1 MDRTDDKTSEHREA
15 KTKHRPRYTPIL
27 RTVLCNRWILVRS
40 SDLIQLMNV
49 TQVRIVRISR
59 HRLFLELLHVPVV
72 VRHDIITVIFLRHVL
87 LLKLMLMVDR
97 RVTIH
102 DSKLLILAE
111 NVADAE
117 RGSGDRGRQHSNAF
131 SSNVDDSC
139 EYSND
144 ELHFPML
151 LSREDS
157 LFKHTHDPYENPVS
171 SLLVDDKFYDFIVV
185 LEKNSATRTTRA
197 IFL

>member
-15 KTKHRPRYTPIL
+15 KTKHRPRYTAIL

-97 RVTIH
+97 RVAIH
-102 DSKLLILAE
+102 DSELLILAE

-139 EYSND
+139 KYSND
-144 ELHFPML
+144 KLHFPML

-157 LFKHTHDPYENPVS
+157 LFKHTHD
-171 SLLVDDKFYDFIVV
+171 LKFYDFIVV
-185 LEKNSATRTTRA
+185 LEKNSATRRTRA
-197 IFL
+197 IFV

>member
-1 MDRTDDKTSEHREA
+1 MIRHRSIAKQRQSIGHRCTS
-15 KTKHRPRYTPIL
+15 IL

-72 VRHDIITVIFLRHVL
+72 VRHDIVTVIFLRHVL

-97 RVTIH
+97 RVAIH

-139 EYSND
+139 KYSND
-144 ELHFPML
+144 KLHFPMP

-157 LFKHTHDPYENPVS
+157 LFKHTHDLYENPVS
-171 SLLVDDKFYDFIVV
+171 
-185 LEKNSATRTTRA
+185 
-197 IFL
+197 

>member
-1 MDRTDDKTSEHREA
+1 MIKRRSIA
-15 KTKHRPRYTPIL
+15 KQRHRPRYTPIL

-59 HRLFLELLHVPVV
+59 YRLFLELLHVPVV

-157 LFKHTHDPYENPVS
+157 LFKHTHDPYENSVS

-197 IFL
+197 IFV

>member
-1 MDRTDDKTSEHREA
+1 MIKRRSIA
-15 KTKHRPRYTPIL
+15 KQRHRPRYTPIL

-72 VRHDIITVIFLRHVL
+72 VRHDIIAVIFLRHVL

-157 LFKHTHDPYENPVS
+157 LFKHTHDPYENSVS

-197 IFL
+197 IFV